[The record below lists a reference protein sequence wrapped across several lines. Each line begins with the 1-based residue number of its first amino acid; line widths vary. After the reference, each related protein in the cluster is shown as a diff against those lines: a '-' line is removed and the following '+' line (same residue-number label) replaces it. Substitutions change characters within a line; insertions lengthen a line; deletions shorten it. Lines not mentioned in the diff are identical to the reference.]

1 MTIRRKT
8 AVLMTAAALATTGAA
23 MAQPAAAAAPVFA
36 GGLVNVNV
44 SDVDVLND
52 SLNQNDVRILNNL
65 DVLNDNNVGVG
76 VVAQVAAVVCDTNVG
91 GILGELRDT
100 GTATCEAGQ
109 DAGSIVFTVVE

>member
-52 SLNQNDVRILNNL
+52 SLDRVDVRILNN
-65 DVLNDNNVGVG
+65 VLNDNNVGVG

-109 DAGSIVFTVVE
+109 DAGEIVFTVVE